1 MGKDERQPFQFESK
15 TRDGKVKELSEKL
28 KQGVRDVFQS
38 KRYVEYLSAM
48 AKFYQYS
55 PSNVCLIVS
64 QKPDAS
70 LVASYTKWE
79 KDFGRHV
86 KPGEKSIKIFAPI
99 LKKRALPTGEP
110 VDKVKSAPE
119 LEPENEEEK
128 VRVSGYV
135 VVNVFDVS
143 QTEGREIPSIGVSRL
158 EGSVDRYKDMLE
170 ALKDLSPVPVSFKP
184 ISSSANGFYNLEEKS
199 ITVREGMSEK
209 QTIKT
214 LVHEI
219 THATLHDVDL
229 SSRKLDPEFLKNANT
244 REVEAESTAFIVCK
258 YFGLDVDDYSFGYVA
273 GWSSDKKTEELL
285 SSLETIKKASN
296 TFIQKIESRLMIPP
310 EKEKSVGIRA
320 TIEANKEKAATKEP
334 TKPSK
339 EHAIGKDR

>member
-1 MGKDERQPFQFESK
+1 MEKDIRQPFQFTSK

-38 KRYVEYLSAM
+38 DRYIEYLSAM

-64 QKPDAS
+64 QKPEAS
-70 LVASYTKWE
+70 LVASYKKWE
-79 KDFGRHV
+79 KDFERHV

-99 LKKRALPTGEP
+99 IKKRESAKDEPATDKAEQDAGE
-110 VDKVKSAPE
+110 K
-119 LEPENEEEK
+119 EK
-128 VRVSGYV
+128 VVTGFVAVS
-135 VVNVFDVS
+135 VFDVS
-143 QTEGREIPSIGVSRL
+143 QTEGKEIPNIGVSRL
-158 EGSVDRYKDMLE
+158 EGSVDGYKDMLN
-170 ALKDLSPVPVSFKP
+170 ALKEISPVPVSFEP
-184 ISSSANGFYNLEEKS
+184 IARSANGFYNLVDKS

-219 THATLHDVDL
+219 THANLHDVDL
-229 SSRKLDPEFLKNANT
+229 SSGQLDPEFLKNAKT

-258 YFGLDVDDYSFGYVA
+258 YFGLDTDDYSFGYIA
-273 GWSSDKKTEELL
+273 GWSSDKNTEELL
-285 SSLETIKKASN
+285 SSLETIKKASSKL
-296 TFIQKIESRLMIPP
+296 IEGLESRLIPPP

-320 TIEANKEKAATKEP
+320 TIEANKEKAAAKEAL
-334 TKPSK
+334 KPSK
-339 EHAIGKDR
+339 ERAVDDVR

>member
-1 MGKDERQPFQFESK
+1 MDKDDRRPFQFTSK

-28 KQGVRDVFQS
+28 KQGVRDVFLS
-38 KRYVEYLSAM
+38 DRYIEYLSAM
-48 AKFYQYS
+48 AKFHHYS
-55 PSNVCLIVS
+55 VSNICLIVS

-70 LVASYTKWE
+70 LVASYTKWD

-99 LKKRALPTGEP
+99 VRKRKLTPTEEQPQEATDLGEE
-110 VDKVKSAPE
+110 DK
-119 LEPENEEEK
+119 EK
-128 VRVSGYV
+128 TRVAGYV

-143 QTEGREIPSIGVSRL
+143 QTEGREIPSIAVSRL
-158 EGSVDRYKDMLE
+158 EGGVDGYKDMLK
-170 ALKDLSPVPVSFKP
+170 ALKEISPVPIAFEP
-184 ISSSANGFYNLEEKS
+184 IPGSANGFYSLEKKS

-219 THATLHDVDL
+219 THANLHDIDL
-229 SSRKLDPEFLKNANT
+229 SSQQLEPEYLKGART

-258 YFGLDVDDYSFGYVA
+258 YFGLDTDDYSFGYIA
-273 GWSSDKKTEELL
+273 GWSSSKKTEELL

-296 TFIQKIESRLMIPP
+296 SLIQGIEARIIEPQ
-310 EKEKSVGIRA
+310 EKECSVGIRA
-320 TIEANKEKAATKEP
+320 TIEANKEKAATKESA
-334 TKPSK
+334 KPSK
-339 EHAIGKDR
+339 EHAIGDDR

>member
-1 MGKDERQPFQFESK
+1 MEKDIRQPFQFTSK

-38 KRYVEYLSAM
+38 DRYIEYLSAM

-64 QKPDAS
+64 QKPEAS

-79 KDFGRHV
+79 KDFERHV

-99 LKKRALPTGEP
+99 IKKRESAKDEPATDKAEQDTGE
-110 VDKVKSAPE
+110 K
-119 LEPENEEEK
+119 EK
-128 VRVSGYV
+128 VVTGFVAVS
-135 VVNVFDVS
+135 VFDVS
-143 QTEGREIPSIGVSRL
+143 QTEGKEIPNIGVSRL
-158 EGSVDRYKDMLE
+158 EGSVDGYKEMLN
-170 ALKDLSPVPVSFKP
+170 ALKEISPVPISFKP
-184 ISSSANGFYNLEEKS
+184 IDRNANGFYNLVDKS

-219 THATLHDVDL
+219 THANLHDVDL
-229 SSRKLDPEFLKNANT
+229 SSGQLDPEFLKNAKT

-258 YFGLDVDDYSFGYVA
+258 YFGLDTEDYSFGYIA
-273 GWSSDKKTEELL
+273 GWSSDKNTEELL
-285 SSLETIKKASN
+285 SSLETIKKASSKL
-296 TFIQKIESRLMIPP
+296 IEGLESRLIPPP
-310 EKEKSVGIRA
+310 EKQKSVGIRA
-320 TIEANKEKAATKEP
+320 TIEANKEKAAAKESL
-334 TKPSK
+334 KPSK
-339 EHAIGKDR
+339 EHTIGDER

>member
-1 MGKDERQPFQFESK
+1 MEKDIRQPFQFTSK

-38 KRYVEYLSAM
+38 DRYIEYLSAM

-64 QKPDAS
+64 QKPEAS
-70 LVASYTKWE
+70 LVASYKKWE
-79 KDFGRHV
+79 KDFERHV

-99 LKKRALPTGEP
+99 IKKRESAKDEPATDKAEQDTGE
-110 VDKVKSAPE
+110 K
-119 LEPENEEEK
+119 EK
-128 VRVSGYV
+128 VVTGFVAVS
-135 VVNVFDVS
+135 VFDVS
-143 QTEGREIPSIGVSRL
+143 QTEGKEIPNIGVSRL
-158 EGSVDRYKDMLE
+158 EGSVDGYKEMLN
-170 ALKDLSPVPVSFKP
+170 ALKEISPVPVSFEP
-184 ISSSANGFYNLEEKS
+184 IARSANGFYNLVDKS

-219 THATLHDVDL
+219 THANLHDVDL
-229 SSRKLDPEFLKNANT
+229 SSGHLDPEFLKNAKT

-258 YFGLDVDDYSFGYVA
+258 YFGLDTDDYSFGYIA
-273 GWSSDKKTEELL
+273 GWSSDKNTEELL
-285 SSLETIKKASN
+285 SSLETIKKASSKL
-296 TFIQKIESRLMIPP
+296 IEGLESRLISPP

-320 TIEANKEKAATKEP
+320 TIKANKEKATRESAKH
-334 TKPSK
+334 SK
-339 EHAIGKDR
+339 EHAVDDVR

>member
-1 MGKDERQPFQFESK
+1 MDKDDRRPFQFTSK

-38 KRYVEYLSAM
+38 ERYIEYLSAM
-48 AKFYQYS
+48 AKFHQYS
-55 PSNVCLIVS
+55 PSNVCLVVS

-70 LVASYTKWE
+70 LVASYTKWD

-99 LKKRALPTGEP
+99 IRKRKLTPTEEQPQETTDPGEE
-110 VDKVKSAPE
+110 DKDKT
-119 LEPENEEEK
+119 
-128 VRVSGYV
+128 RVAGYV

-158 EGSVDRYKDMLE
+158 EGSVDGYKDMLE

-229 SSRKLDPEFLKNANT
+229 SSHKLNPEFLKSAST
-244 REVEAESTAFIVCK
+244 REIEAESTAFIVCK

-296 TFIQKIESRLMIPP
+296 TFIQKIESRLIAPP

-320 TIEANKEKAATKEP
+320 TIEANKEKTATKERVN
-334 TKPSK
+334 PSR
-339 EHAIGKDR
+339 EYAISNGR

>member
-1 MGKDERQPFQFESK
+1 MDKDDRRPFQFTSK

-38 KRYVEYLSAM
+38 DRYVEYLSAM
-48 AKFYQYS
+48 AKFHQYS

-70 LVASYTKWE
+70 LVASYTKWD

-99 LKKRALPTGEP
+99 IRKRKLTPTEEQSQEATDLGEE
-110 VDKVKSAPE
+110 DK
-119 LEPENEEEK
+119 EK
-128 VRVSGYV
+128 TRVAGYV

-143 QTEGREIPSIGVSRL
+143 QTEGREIPSIAVSRL
-158 EGSVDRYKDMLE
+158 EGSVDGYKDMLK
-170 ALKDLSPVPVSFKP
+170 ALKELSPVPITFAP
-184 ISSSANGFYNLEEKS
+184 IRGSANGSYNLVDKR
-199 ITVREGMSEK
+199 ITVREGMSER

-219 THATLHDVDL
+219 THANLHDIDL
-229 SSRKLDPEFLKNANT
+229 SSGELDPEFLKGART

-258 YFGLDVDDYSFGYVA
+258 YFGLDTDDYSFGYIA

-296 TFIQKIESRLMIPP
+296 SLIKGIEARLIEPQ
-310 EKEKSVGIRA
+310 EKNRSVGIWA
-320 TIEANKEKAATKEP
+320 TIESNKEKATKEP
-334 TKPSK
+334 AKPSR
-339 EHAIGKDR
+339 ERVIGGER

>member
-1 MGKDERQPFQFESK
+1 MDKDDRRPFQFTSK

-38 KRYVEYLSAM
+38 DRYVEYLSAM
-48 AKFYQYS
+48 AKFHQYS

-70 LVASYTKWE
+70 LVASYKKWE

-86 KPGEKSIKIFAPI
+86 KPGEKSIKIFAPVFR
-99 LKKRALPTGEP
+99 KRESLPTGEASSEKP
-110 VDKVKSAPE
+110 DPE
-119 LEPENEEEK
+119 KEEK
-128 VRVSGYV
+128 EKDVVAGFIAVS
-135 VVNVFDVS
+135 VFDVS
-143 QTEGREIPSIGVSRL
+143 QTEGREIPNLGVSPL
-158 EGSVDRYKDMLE
+158 EGSVDGYKDMLE
-170 ALKDLSPVPVSFKP
+170 ALKELSPAP
-184 ISSSANGFYNLEEKS
+184 ISFEPISGSANGFYNLVDKS

-219 THATLHDVDL
+219 THANLHDVDL
-229 SSRKLDPEFLKNANT
+229 SSGQLDPEFLKNAKT

-258 YFGLDVDDYSFGYVA
+258 YFGLDTDDYSFGYIA
-273 GWSSDKKTEELL
+273 GWSSSKKTEELL

-296 TFIQKIESRLMIPP
+296 SLIQGIEARIIEPQ
-310 EKEKSVGIRA
+310 EKERSVGIRA
-320 TIEANKEKAATKEP
+320 RIEANKEKAATKEP
-334 TKPSK
+334 VKPSK
-339 EHAIGKDR
+339 EHAIGEDR